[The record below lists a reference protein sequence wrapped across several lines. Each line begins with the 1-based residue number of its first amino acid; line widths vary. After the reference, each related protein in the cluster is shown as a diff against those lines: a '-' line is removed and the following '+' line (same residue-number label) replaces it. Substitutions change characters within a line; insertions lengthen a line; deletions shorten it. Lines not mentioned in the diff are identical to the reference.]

1 MSRACEDLV
10 PCTPCKR
17 DSQECRMPTRAAPG
31 SGRRRGRESRSR
43 SKVPSTLAPVSLPG
57 LLDSLNPSSSSAALL
72 SSDNGGHTTQ
82 ASLFVPLPSL
92 LQQIALLGHIECA
105 DQQQADLES
114 LPLYGSEI
122 QDFLSII
129 GQEGLDFGNYSPTD
143 VSASASTSTGLQRQ
157 ILEYQPRSQAR
168 FVVDAP
174 VPPFLEHYP
183 PPQSRPVLLHGQQS
197 EPMLPV
203 EFAGEVSYLNVPDDY
218 YPFS

>member
-1 MSRACEDLV
+1 
-10 PCTPCKR
+10 
-17 DSQECRMPTRAAPG
+17 MPTRAAPG

-57 LLDSLNPSSSSAALL
+57 LLDSLNPSSFSGALL
-72 SSDNGGHTTQ
+72 SSDNGGNTTQ
-82 ASLFVPLPSL
+82 ASVSAPLPSL
-92 LQQIALLGHIECA
+92 LQQIALPGHIECA

-114 LPLYGSEI
+114 LPLYGIEI
-122 QDFLSII
+122 HDFLSII
-129 GQEGLDFGNYSPTD
+129 GQEGFDFGNYSPND
-143 VSASASTSTGLQRQ
+143 VSASASTSTGLRQ

-197 EPMLPV
+197 EPMLPM

-218 YPFS
+218 YPFP